1 MASLMFT
8 VSTSPLLHPSI
19 RNNAFMPR
27 RCIGHIRLHTTPS
40 IRGCT
45 LSIRSSS
52 SPDAGFTCIDGKK
65 EGKSISDEIKI
76 EVSRMDASIHVV
88 PGLAVILVGDSQDSA
103 SYVSNKKKACES
115 AGIKSVD
122 VCLPEHSSE
131 EDVLKHILSFNNDP
145 SIHGILVQLP
155 LPSHLNEANI
165 LNVIKKEKD
174 VDGFHPFNMGLLAMR
189 GREPDFVPCTPK
201 GCIELLHRYN
211 VEIEGKRA
219 VVIGRSNIVGMPV
232 AHLLQ
237 NEDATVTTIHSKT
250 KNPEEIA
257 READILIAAAGQPN
271 MVRGSWIK
279 PGAVVI
285 DVGIN
290 HIEDLNAPRGRRVV
304 GDVCYE
310 EACKVA
316 SAITPVP
323 GGVGPMTIAMLLSN
337 TLTSAKRIH
346 EFE

>member
-27 RCIGHIRLHTTPS
+27 RCIGQIRLHTTPS

-52 SPDAGFTCIDGKK
+52 SPDTGFTRIDGKK
-65 EGKSISDEIKI
+65 EGKSIRDEIKI

-88 PGLAVILVGDSQDSA
+88 PGLAVIL
-103 SYVSNKKKACES
+103 
-115 AGIKSVD
+115 
-122 VCLPEHSSE
+122 E
-131 EDVLKHILSFNNDP
+131 EVLKYVLSFNNDP
-145 SIHGILVQLP
+145 TIHGILVQLP
-155 LPSHLNEANI
+155 LPSHLNEHNI
-165 LNVIKKEKD
+165 LKAINPKKD
-174 VDGFHPFNMGLLAMR
+174 VDGFHPQNMGLLAMR
-189 GREPDFVPCTPK
+189 GREPEFVPCTPK

-250 KNPEEIA
+250 KNPEEIT

>member
-1 MASLMFT
+1 MASLMLT
-8 VSTSPLLHPSI
+8 VSTSPLIHPSI

-27 RCIGHIRLHTTPS
+27 RCIDQIHLHTTPS

-45 LSIRSSS
+45 LSVRSSS
-52 SPDAGFTCIDGKK
+52 SPDTGFTRIDGNK
-65 EGKSISDEIKI
+65 EAKSIRDEIKI

-88 PGLAVILVGDSQDSA
+88 PGLAVILEDLQRGSFYPWNPCSVA
-103 SYVSNKKKACES
+103 STIAINPK
-115 AGIKSVD
+115 
-122 VCLPEHSSE
+122 
-131 EDVLKHILSFNNDP
+131 
-145 SIHGILVQLP
+145 
-155 LPSHLNEANI
+155 
-165 LNVIKKEKD
+165 KD
-174 VDGFHPFNMGLLAMR
+174 VDGFHPQNMGLLAMR

-211 VEIEGKRA
+211 VEVEGKRA

-290 HIEDLNAPRGRRVV
+290 HIEDPSAPRGRRLV
-304 GDVCYE
+304 GDVCYQ

>member
-1 MASLMFT
+1 MFT
-8 VSTSPLLHPSI
+8 VSTSPLIHPNI
-19 RNNAFMPR
+19 RNNVFMPR
-27 RCIGHIRLHTTPS
+27 RIRLHTSPS
-40 IRGCT
+40 IR

-52 SPDAGFTCIDGKK
+52 SSSRDTGFTCIDGKK
-65 EGKSISDEIKI
+65 EAKSIRDEIKI
-76 EVSRMDASIHVV
+76 QVSRMAASKNIV
-88 PGLAVILVGDSQDSA
+88 PGLAVILVGDKEDSA
-103 SYVSNKKKACES
+103 SYVRNKKKACES
-115 AGIKSVD
+115 VGIKSVD
-122 VCLPEHSSE
+122 VCLPEDSSE
-131 EDVLKHILSFNNDP
+131 EDVLKYVLSFNKDP

-165 LNVIKKEKD
+165 LNKIIKEKD
-174 VDGFHPFNMGLLAMR
+174 VDGFHPENMGLLVMR
-189 GREPDFVPCTPK
+189 GREPYFVPCTPK

-211 VEIEGKRA
+211 VEIKGKRA
-219 VVIGRSNIVGMPV
+219 VVIGRSNIVGLPV
-232 AHLLQ
+232 AHLLL
-237 NEDATVTTIHSKT
+237 NEDATVTIIHSKT
-250 KNPEEIA
+250 KNPEEIT
-257 READILIAAAGQPN
+257 READIIIAAAGQPN

-290 HIEDLNAPRGRRVV
+290 HIEDPNAPRGHRLV

-337 TLTSAKRIH
+337 TLSSAKKFITSNDL
-346 EFE
+346 

>member
-1 MASLMFT
+1 MASLMLT
-8 VSTSPLLHPSI
+8 VSTSPLVHPSI
-19 RNNAFMPR
+19 RHNAFMPR
-27 RCIGHIRLHTTPS
+27 RCIDQIRLHTTPS
-40 IRGCT
+40 IRGCS

-52 SPDAGFTCIDGKK
+52 SPDTGFTRIDGNK
-65 EGKSISDEIKI
+65 EAKSITDEIKI

-88 PGLAVILVGDSQDSA
+88 PGLAVILVGDRQDSA
-103 SYVSNKKKACES
+103 SYVRNKKKACES

-122 VCLPEHSSE
+122 VCLPEDSSE
-131 EDVLKHILSFNNDP
+131 EDVLKYIWNPCSVASTIAINP
-145 SIHGILVQLP
+145 
-155 LPSHLNEANI
+155 
-165 LNVIKKEKD
+165 KKD
-174 VDGFHPFNMGLLAMR
+174 VDGFHPQNMGLLAMR
-189 GREPDFVPCTPK
+189 GREPDFVPCTPR

-211 VEIEGKRA
+211 VEMEGKRA

-290 HIEDLNAPRGRRVV
+290 HIEDPSAPRGRRLV